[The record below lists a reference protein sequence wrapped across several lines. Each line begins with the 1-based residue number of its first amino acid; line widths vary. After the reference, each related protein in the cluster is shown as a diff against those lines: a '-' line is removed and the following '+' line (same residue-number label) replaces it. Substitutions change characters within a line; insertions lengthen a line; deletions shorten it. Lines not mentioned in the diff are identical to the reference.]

1 MLIRSPLKFESYGA
15 VKIYDITRVVCLY
28 GVDFE
33 RKHGVFN
40 LTSEDLLKT
49 AESTSIVIPVKNE
62 DPLVLEGVL
71 RAIPLHSPVI
81 IISNSSQSPLDIY
94 SSEIDLAKNIHQ
106 LSGRPVVVIHQK
118 DPVVSE
124 LLKDGV
130 PGLVD
135 ESEGVVR
142 DGKGEGLLLGT
153 LAAEGLNSKYVG
165 YIDADNFIPGAVLEY
180 ALVYYTAL
188 SMSKSPYKMVRISW
202 GFKGWYGSDLFLR
215 RWGRVSGVVSNVFNY
230 ALSRGRRFETDI
242 IKTSNSGEHAMSIE
256 LAKILNF
263 ASRYAVETH
272 ELVHILDTCYVR
284 MKENACR
291 ALPNNID
298 VIQVESRNPHLHVEK
313 GEVHILEMLVESLGS
328 IYHSSMA
335 DQEVRA
341 SILKLLRELSYE
353 EEPVKPRVYGYPNMN
368 AKKFLND
375 ILSRSEVSVAYGL

>member
-15 VKIYDITRVVCLY
+15 VKIYDVTRVVCLY

-40 LTSEDLLKT
+40 LTSDNLLKT
-49 AESTSIVIPVKNE
+49 AESTSIVIPVKDE
-62 DPLVLEGVL
+62 DPLMLEGVL
-71 RAIPLHSPVI
+71 RAIPLHSPAI
-81 IISNSSQSPLDIY
+81 IVSNSSQSPLDIY

-130 PGLVD
+130 PELVD
-135 ESEGVVR
+135 ESKGVVR

-153 LAAEGLNSKYVG
+153 LVAEGLGSKYVG
-165 YIDADNFIPGAVLEY
+165 YIDSDNFVPGAALEY
-180 ALVYYTAL
+180 ALIYYTAL

-202 GFKGWYGSDLFLR
+202 GFKGWYGGDLLLR
-215 RWGRVSGVVSNVFNY
+215 RWGRVSSVVSNVFNY

-263 ASRYAVETH
+263 ASRYAIETH
-272 ELVHILDTCYVR
+272 ELVHILETCYMGV
-284 MKENACR
+284 KENVCK

-313 GEVHILEMLVESLGS
+313 GEIHILEMLVESLGS
-328 IYHSSMA
+328 IYHSRIA
-335 DQEVRA
+335 DQEVRT

-353 EEPVKPRVYGYPNMN
+353 EEPVKPRIYKYPDVN
-368 AKKFLND
+368 AKKFLDD
-375 ILSRSEVSVAYGL
+375 ILARSEVSVAYGL